1 VFELCSESCAVF
13 TVEVMSSSKF
23 QVSPTGAYV
32 NPQFMDV
39 INEDPTDA
47 QTYQPRRKSSIL
59 QRLFK
64 DVIIPVERRASVIS
78 NEDIP
83 RIDFYRNDDTVNKKL
98 KRPDLEDLHMPH
110 RLIPEVIP
118 NTIIFLLTF

>member
-1 VFELCSESCAVF
+1 
-13 TVEVMSSSKF
+13 VEVMSSSRF
-23 QVSPTGAYV
+23 QVSPTGAYA

-39 INEDPTDA
+39 INEDPTDV

-64 DVIIPVERRASVIS
+64 DVVIPNERRASVIS

-83 RIDFYRNDDTVNKKL
+83 RIDFYRNDDTVHKKL

-110 RLIPEVIP
+110 RLRPEVIP
-118 NTIIFLLTF
+118 NTIIFLQTF